1 MTKIT
6 GWDLPKTI
14 AGIPKMNISNASEIG
29 GGGAGGDLKA
39 RTDITNAL
47 TSTHLKCDTNGV
59 LETSIN
65 RLQGLTDIDDIT
77 TRKNVRVET
86 SGAIKVNNEEMN
98 SGNDTSISGSRQ
110 QVLTYSKDLVSG
122 NLKAL
127 TCDTNGNLNTALP
140 AVAPIDGTQSLPAV
154 QIGGYDSSGLDFKAL
169 QVNNNR
175 ALETSDEKI
184 TKGEGD
190 ITGGGD
196 GLQQVLMYGK
206 DQSGNLDPIN
216 VDSNGH
222 LKITLNDIEAN
233 ITNAIKTEIMGI
245 DGSTQRQVTVDSS
258 GRLLTNTIYLITRG
272 TITFPAP
279 FGSGAVSSSIDLLH
293 KKTLNFH
300 LEGMTNTHTGF
311 IVQGSND
318 NTNFY
323 SLQMFTPQTVGIT
336 DYIGGSITKGFRY
349 YRIENGGSSVTIT
362 ASPFN
367 AYN

>member
-14 AGIPKMNISNASEIG
+14 AGIPKMNISNADEIG
-29 GGGAGGDLKA
+29 GGGGDLKA
-39 RTDITNAL
+39 RTNINNLL
-47 TSTHLKCDTNGV
+47 TSTHLKCDTNGI

-77 TRKNVRVET
+77 TKKNVRVET

-98 SGNDTSISGSRQ
+98 IGNDTSISGSRQ

-140 AVAPIDGTQSLPAV
+140 SVAPIDGTQSLPAV
-154 QIGGYDSSGLDFKAL
+154 QIGGYDSNGLDFKAL

-216 VDSNGH
+216 VDNNGH

-233 ITNAIKTEIMGI
+233 ITNAIKTQILGI
-245 DGSTQRQVTVDSS
+245 DGSTQRQVKVDST
-258 GRLLTNTIYLITRG
+258 GQLLISQATFIERG
-272 TITFPAP
+272 SIVFPAP
-279 FGSGAVSSSIDLLH
+279 FGSGAVSNVVDIEN
-293 KKTLNFH
+293 KKTLSFH
-300 LEGMTNTHTGF
+300 IEGMTNTHTGF
-311 IVQGSND
+311 IVQGSN
-318 NTNFY
+318 NNSTFY
-323 SLQMFTPQTVGIT
+323 SLEMFYPQTVGIT

-349 YRIENGGSSVTIT
+349 YRIENAGSSVSIT
-362 ASPFN
+362 ASPYQ
-367 AYN
+367 AYE